1 MVLRKSWVIH
11 YPWFQDFDSST
22 MEVAKKLIWVHC
34 QTSLSKLASPNR
46 CTGNIHKNRQRE
58 NNKGVFFTYARIR
71 GEIDLGKGLSDR
83 SQLKK
88 WKMDISSGQS
98 LDLENTTFGCRICNQ
113 TGHLQGTCSL
123 AKKPANKRK
132 GPWTKTKIW
141 QPFEPPF
148 PNNEEEVDLKDL
160 PSGTDWKCHTVW
172 APPQTIDPN

>member
-1 MVLRKSWVIH
+1 
-11 YPWFQDFDSST
+11 
-22 MEVAKKLIWVHC
+22 
-34 QTSLSKLASPNR
+34 
-46 CTGNIHKNRQRE
+46 
-58 NNKGVFFTYARIR
+58 
-71 GEIDLGKGLSDR
+71 
-83 SQLKK
+83 
-88 WKMDISSGQS
+88 MDISSGQS

-160 PSGTDWKCHTVW
+160 PSKDNEELTENVTQYELPHR
-172 APPQTIDPN
+172 P